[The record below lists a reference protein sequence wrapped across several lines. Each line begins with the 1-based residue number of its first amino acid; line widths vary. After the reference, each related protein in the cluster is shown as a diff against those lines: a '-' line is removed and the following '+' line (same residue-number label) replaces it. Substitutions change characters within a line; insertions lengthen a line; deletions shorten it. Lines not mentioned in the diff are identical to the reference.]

1 MEYQKLSNFPK
12 DFLWGASTSAYQ
24 VEGAA
29 LEDGKGPSVQDV
41 KDVIP
46 GTADFKVASDFYHHY
61 KEDIEMMAEMGMKT
75 FRFSISWARLLP
87 QGRGEVNQQGIEFYN
102 KVIDTCIA
110 NSMEPFVTMYHFDLP
125 AALDEKGGWSNPETI
140 DAFEEFSRLMF
151 TTYGDR
157 VKYWL
162 TINEQN
168 MMILHGSILGTS
180 DINEKQLMQDNH
192 HMLLAQAKAMKLCHE
207 LCPNAKIGPAPNITS
222 IYPNSCKPE
231 DVLAADTFSAIR
243 NWLYLD
249 MAVYGEY
256 NATVWSYMREKDIL
270 PEIKEGEME
279 IMKQG
284 KPDFIAFNYYCTQAV
299 CECPIGENNSETVG
313 DQQIAVGEAGV
324 YKGVDNPYL
333 PRTDFG
339 WQIDPVGF
347 RNTLREVY
355 SRYRLPIIITEN
367 GLGAYD
373 KLEEDGSVHDSY
385 RINYLREH
393 IHQLQLAIS
402 DGVKVF
408 GYCPWSAI
416 DLISTHQGFAK
427 RYGFIYVNRDDE
439 DIKDLKRYRKDSFF
453 WYKKVIA
460 SNGEDLS

>member
-1 MEYQKLSNFPK
+1 
-12 DFLWGASTSAYQ
+12 
-24 VEGAA
+24 
-29 LEDGKGPSVQDV
+29 
-41 KDVIP
+41 
-46 GTADFKVASDFYHHY
+46 
-61 KEDIEMMAEMGMKT
+61 MAEMGMKT

-87 QGRGEVNQQGIEFYN
+87 KGTGEVNQKGIDFYN
-102 KVIDTCIA
+102 NVIDTCLA
-110 NSMEPFVTMYHFDLP
+110 NGIEPFVTMYHFDLP
-125 AALDEKGGWSNPETI
+125 AALDEKGGWSNPNTI

-151 TTYGDR
+151 EHYGDR

-168 MMILHGSILGTS
+168 MMILHGSVIGTG
-180 DINEKQLMQDNH
+180 DTNEKQLMQDNH

-207 LCPNAKIGPAPNITS
+207 MCPNAKIGPAPNIS
-222 IYPNSCKPE
+222 AIYPNSCKPE
-231 DVLAADTFSAIR
+231 DILAADTFSAIR

-256 NATVWSYMREKDIL
+256 NATVWNYMRKKGIL
-270 PEIKEGEME
+270 PEIKEGDME

-299 CECPIGENNSETVG
+299 ADNPIGSSKGETKG
-313 DQQIAVGEAGV
+313 DQQIAVGEEGV
-324 YKGVDNPYL
+324 YQGVDNPHL

-373 KLEEDGSVHDSY
+373 KLEADGSIHDTY

-393 IHQLQLAIS
+393 IHQLQLAID
-402 DGVKVF
+402 DGVNVF

-439 DIKDLKRYRKDSFF
+439 DIKDLKRYRKDSFY

-460 SNGEDLS
+460 SNGEDLN